1 MLSLS
6 RAFFID
12 ENFIVI
18 FHSLLSCH
26 AVLWC
31 NTQRSF
37 AMDGVKET
45 ISFRLDP
52 SLKAA
57 LDEVGAALDRDRTW
71 IINDALRAYL
81 EAHHWQLK
89 QIDQAIAGADRGE
102 FATEEEVKAAFEAWR
117 SE

>member
-1 MLSLS
+1 MEFSYRNVHTNIS
-6 RAFFID
+6 RSTEALLP
-12 ENFIVI
+12 IVMPYYGAI
-18 FHSLLSCH
+18 RKG
-26 AVLWC
+26 V
-31 NTQRSF
+31 F

-45 ISFRLDP
+45 VSFRLDP

-57 LDEVGAALDRDRTW
+57 LDEVGTALDRDRTW

-81 EAHHWQLK
+81 EVHHWQLK

-102 FATEEEVKAAFEAWR
+102 FATEEEIKAAFDAWR